1 MPIIH
6 RIYNYCFQLSSHWGD
21 NRTSPYVQDAGDA
34 DGSIKLASSLNP
46 ELCLTTAPL
55 PHAEMNITLQVRPT
69 AALS

>member
-1 MPIIH
+1 
-6 RIYNYCFQLSSHWGD
+6 
-21 NRTSPYVQDAGDA
+21 VQDAGDA